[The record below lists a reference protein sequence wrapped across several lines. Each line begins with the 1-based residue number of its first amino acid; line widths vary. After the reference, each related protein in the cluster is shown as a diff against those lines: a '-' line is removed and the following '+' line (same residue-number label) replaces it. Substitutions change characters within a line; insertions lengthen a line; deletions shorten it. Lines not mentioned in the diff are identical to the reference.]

1 MSRRAPVD
9 AVSTANKE
17 NDWTPM
23 KTSKS
28 KSAAKPALSAISSNV
43 QKQQQQQQ
51 QQQQPSKNNQ
61 PPLKNN
67 NNSASKLRLMDSP
80 RLSPLVKSNLNN
92 ASFDAMRSGFSFD
105 FGSALVDSSTYIS
118 SPFGITHS
126 QTVKNELNGEDEDPF
141 GFFKADRDFDR
152 FLKATTANKSG
163 NFSTSVSLQH
173 QHQHQQ
179 QQQNVSQV
187 PIQSN
192 IASPNL
198 PSVPAAAV
206 AGYYT
211 QQQNILS
218 SPSQKSMSV
227 STDSSPMAPGQKKR
241 VAWYEKSQSPA
252 PKPKAVPKKKSV
264 PKPKARSKAAA
275 TIHTDEFGG
284 GAGGGGGVV
293 LGGGIVGDDGKRRRS
308 HTIRDRVDKLVVVA
322 DSVKPACAVEN
333 EVLETEGLLDQP
345 DEETEKDTRPKKRQK
360 KVVPAVAHEGASV
373 VGRVTRSRAR
383 KQ

>member
-1 MSRRAPVD
+1 MNRRARVD

-17 NDWTPM
+17 NDWTPK

-51 QQQQPSKNNQ
+51 PSKNNQ
-61 PPLKNN
+61 PPLKN

-118 SPFGITHS
+118 SPLHITHS
-126 QTVKNELNGEDEDPF
+126 QTLENELNGEDEDPF

-152 FLKATTANKSG
+152 FLKATTTANNKSG

-173 QHQHQQ
+173 QHHQHQQQQ
-179 QQQNVSQV
+179 QQQNVSQEKQV

-198 PSVPAAAV
+198 PSSVPAAA
-206 AGYYT
+206 GYT
-211 QQQNILS
+211 QQQQQNILS
-218 SPSQKSMSV
+218 SPSQKSISV
-227 STDSSPMAPGQKKR
+227 STDSSPMAPGQKRR
-241 VAWYEKSQSPA
+241 VAWYEKSLSPA

-275 TIHTDEFGG
+275 TIHTDES
-284 GAGGGGGVV
+284 GGGGGVVV

-308 HTIRDRVDKLVVVA
+308 HNSRDRVDKLVAA
-322 DSVKPACAVEN
+322 DSVKPCVVEN

-360 KVVPAVAHEGASV
+360 KVVPAVANEGASV